1 MFKVDKDKCIGCGA
15 CVGVCDTVFD
25 FDDDNLAFVK
35 NQPSVDDMELATT
48 ALENC
53 PTNAISKEEEN

>member
-15 CVGVCDTVFD
+15 CDTVFD

-53 PTNAISKEEEN
+53 PTNAISKEEN